1 MNLKQR
7 DRKFL
12 ARESDP
18 EDIQVARTDGSFI
31 FDVRGRKYIDFLAG
45 WCVGNF
51 GWRGEHIPARATR
64 TRVDYVYPD
73 YLYEPWVDLA
83 ELLAELTPGKLQKS
97 FRATGGSEAVDIALQ
112 IAMTYTK
119 RRTFVSIEGAYHGNT
134 IGGVS
139 VGSSEEREI
148 YPNLLAKCVK
158 LKPPLNGRA
167 AERLERIFKRGDV
180 AALIMEPI
188 SLNLGV
194 LIPDPEFM
202 KSAAALCRRHG
213 ALFIADE
220 VASGFGRTGKLFAS
234 EHYGLEPD
242 ILCVAKAVTGGFAPL
257 GATITTARIAD
268 ALKEKASFYSTYGW
282 HPHSVSIAIANLRWL
297 EKNSPRVLRH
307 VEKLSGYFEQRL
319 RPMARTVRIRGLAIA
334 ADLEEEKRANA
345 VAERCRKKGLL
356 LTTAG
361 ACLTM
366 FPPLTMDLTTAE
378 AGLDIVAASI

>member
-18 EDIQVARTDGSFI
+18 EDVEVARTAGNFI
-31 FDVRGRKYIDFLAG
+31 FDTRGRKYIDFLAG

-51 GWRGEHIPARATR
+51 GWGGEHIPARASR

-73 YLYEPWVDLA
+73 YLYEPWVELA

-112 IAMTYTK
+112 IAMAYTK

-139 VGSSEEREI
+139 IGSSEERET

-158 LKPPLNGRA
+158 LKPPLSGRA
-167 AERLERIFKRGDV
+167 VERLERILERGDV

-202 KSAAALCRRHG
+202 QTAAALCRRHG

-220 VASGFGRTGKLFAS
+220 VASGFGRTGRLFAS
-234 EHYGLEPD
+234 EHGLEPD
-242 ILCVAKAVTGGFAPL
+242 ILCVAKAISGGFAPL
-257 GATITTARIAD
+257 GATLTTARIAD
-268 ALKEKASFYSTYGW
+268 ALKGKAGFYSTYGW
-282 HPHSVSIAIANLRWL
+282 HPHSVNIAIANLRWL
-297 EKNSPRVLRH
+297 RKNAERVLRH
-307 VEKLSGYFEQRL
+307 VQELSAYFEQRL
-319 RPMARTVRIRGLAIA
+319 GTMADTVRIRGLAIA
-334 ADLEEEKRANA
+334 ADLEENRRATT

-366 FPPLTMDLTTAE
+366 FPPLTMDLATAK
-378 AGLDIVAASI
+378 AGLDIVAASL